1 MSLFA
6 PDATFLCYR
15 DVTAEWLLSAGVRV
29 LLLDIDNTLA
39 PYEQPDPDEKI
50 VAWLRTLREAGIV
63 AAFLSNNHGE
73 RVERFNRAL
82 SLPMR
87 CGAKKPLPRNAK
99 KLLRTLGGNKKNAAL
114 LGDQIFT
121 DVLCAHL
128 AGIRAFL
135 VPPIKDRTDRG
146 TRFKRHMEKGI
157 LKRYCK
163 KHPTA
168 PDVRAV
174 SPLRA
179 EFERRYA
186 GEETK
191 K

>member
-1 MSLFA
+1 MSFFA
-6 PDATFLCYR
+6 PNATFLCYR
-15 DVTAEWLLSAGVRV
+15 DVTAEFLRALGVRV

-39 PYEQPDPDEKI
+39 PYEQPDPDEAI
-50 VAWLRTLREAGIV
+50 ASWLNALAKEGIT

-73 RVERFNRAL
+73 RVERFNRTLRL
-82 SLPMR
+82 SVR
-87 CGAKKPLPRNAK
+87 CNAKKPLPGNAK
-99 KLLRTLGGNKKNAAL
+99 KLLRSLNVRPENAAL

-128 AGIRAFL
+128 AGMHALL
-135 VPPIKDRTDRG
+135 VPPIKDRTDCG
-146 TRFKRHMEKGI
+146 TRFKRWMEKGI
-157 LKRYCK
+157 LKRYYK
-163 KHPTA
+163 KHPTS
-168 PDVRAV
+168 PDVRKV

>member
-6 PDATFLCYR
+6 PDATFACYR
-15 DVTAEWLLSAGVRV
+15 DVTAEWLRAAGVCV

-39 PYEQPDPDEKI
+39 PYEQPDPDSEI
-50 VAWLRTLREAGIV
+50 VAWLNGLSAAGIT

-82 SLPMR
+82 GLPVR

-99 KLLRTLGGNKKNAAL
+99 KLLRALGADRKNAAL

-128 AGIRAFL
+128 SGIRAFL

-146 TRFKRHMEKGI
+146 TRFKRQMEKRI
-157 LKRYCK
+157 LKRYYK

-168 PDVRAV
+168 PDVRKL

-179 EFERRYA
+179 EFERQYA

>member
-1 MSLFA
+1 MSLFS

-15 DVTAEWLLSAGVRV
+15 DVTAEILLSAGVRV

-39 PYEQPDPDEKI
+39 PYEQPDPDSAI
-50 VAWLRTLREAGIV
+50 IGWLEELRAAGIT

-82 SLPMR
+82 SLPVR
-87 CGAKKPLPRNAK
+87 CSAKKPLPGNAK
-99 KLLRTLGGNKKNAAL
+99 KLLRALGGNKKNAAL

-146 TRFKRHMEKGI
+146 TRFKRRMEKGI
-157 LKRYCK
+157 LKKYYK
-163 KHPTA
+163 KHPAA
-168 PDVRAV
+168 PDVREV

-179 EFERRYA
+179 EFERRSA
-186 GEETK
+186 GEETEK
-191 K
+191 

>member
-15 DVTAEWLLSAGVRV
+15 DVTAERLLAAGVHV
-29 LLLDIDNTLA
+29 LLLDLDNTLA
-39 PYEQPDPDEKI
+39 PYEQPDPDSAI
-50 VAWLRTLREAGIV
+50 ADWLNSLRAAGIT

-73 RVERFNRAL
+73 RVERFNRTL
-82 SLPMR
+82 GLPVR
-87 CGAKKPLPRNAK
+87 CGAKKPLPGNAK
-99 KLLRTLGGNKKNAAL
+99 KLLSELGASKKHAAL

-128 AGIRAFL
+128 AGLRAFL

-146 TRFKRHMEKGI
+146 TRFKRRMEKGI
-157 LKRYCK
+157 LKRYYK

-168 PDVRAV
+168 PDVRNV
-174 SPLRA
+174 SPLLA
-179 EFERRYA
+179 EFERRIA

>member
-6 PDATFLCYR
+6 PDATFACYR
-15 DVTAEWLLSAGVRV
+15 DVTAEWLLAAGVRV

-39 PYEQPDPDEKI
+39 PYEQPDPDSEI
-50 VAWLRTLREAGIV
+50 VAWLNGLSAAGIT

-82 SLPMR
+82 ELPVR

-99 KLLRTLGGNKKNAAL
+99 KLLRALGADRKSAAL

-128 AGIRAFL
+128 SGIRAFL

-146 TRFKRHMEKGI
+146 TRFKRQMEKGI
-157 LKRYCK
+157 LKRYYK

-168 PDVRAV
+168 PDVREL